1 MSLANLL
8 PVQVGLKT
16 MRKTKYSVGLKYK
29 QSTTW
34 VNHIHRNKLR
44 DRNNFIN
51 VEVIYPKEK
60 SAKRTGPHLAFR
72 QVECSASSAPGENV
86 GLALG
91 IIVVTCNLTCLPISP
106 LTRY

>member
-8 PVQVGLKT
+8 PVQVGLKA

-29 QSTTW
+29 RNTAW
-34 VNHIHRNKLR
+34 VIHIHRNKLCER
-44 DRNNFIN
+44 KNVIN
-51 VEVIYPKEK
+51 VLVISPKEK
-60 SAKRTGPHLAFR
+60 SAKRTGPHLAFS